1 MVEKFAEVN
10 GIKLCYEI
18 KGDGEPVIL
27 VHGFGSNK
35 EVWIAQFGPLSEH
48 FKVIRFDNRNG
59 GRSDRPNLPNSP
71 EMLAD
76 DIRGLMD
83 YLKIKKSH
91 VIGWSLGGIIVQ
103 NFVKKYPN
111 RIKKIILINT
121 VMGAPDNQSVEML
134 RNNHIKALE
143 DRKKDPIQAF
153 WEGTRLGFYHSFRKE
168 MKANPKKKFHEL
180 WSVEDLIRFENLNPL
195 TPQDI
200 TNQSFALLQKI
211 TNEDLK
217 QIKNP
222 TLLIASSHD
231 KLTSSNSMIEMHNI
245 IPHSILKMIDKA
257 GHSSPLSQAP
267 EVNAT
272 IIDFLKA

>member
-1 MVEKFAEVN
+1 MVEKFAEAN

-35 EVWIAQFGPLSEH
+35 EGWVAQFGPLSEH

-76 DIRGLMD
+76 DIQGLMD
-83 YLKIKKSH
+83 YLKIKISH
-91 VIGWSLGGIIVQ
+91 IIGWALGGIIVQ
-103 NFVKKYPN
+103 HFVKRYPN
-111 RIKKIILINT
+111 RIKKIIFINT
-121 VMGAPDNQSVEML
+121 VMGAPDNQGVEML
-134 RNNHIKALE
+134 RNNHIKALK

-153 WEGTRLGFYHSFRKE
+153 WDGTRLGFYYSFRKE
-168 MKANPKKKFHEL
+168 MKANPKKKFYGL

-257 GHSSPLSQAP
+257 GHSSPLSRAP
-267 EVNAT
+267 EVNEA
-272 IIDFLKA
+272 ILNFLKA